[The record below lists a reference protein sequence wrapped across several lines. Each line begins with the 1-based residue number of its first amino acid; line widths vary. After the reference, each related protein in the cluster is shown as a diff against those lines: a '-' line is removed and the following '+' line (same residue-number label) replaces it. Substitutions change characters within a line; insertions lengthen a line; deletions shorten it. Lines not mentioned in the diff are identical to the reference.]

1 MEQDTRA
8 KLESALGFKLT
19 STERDILAHIE
30 REVEKLGYGHLEPI
44 KRTKT
49 YDILESLGTKPIMV

>member
-30 REVEKLGYGHLEPI
+30 REVENSKKRPVYCFIYLSI
-44 KRTKT
+44 KR
-49 YDILESLGTKPIMV
+49 IMPIYIMEV